1 MHLLVCS
8 NSGPARLRDPGEHL
22 RAGAVGGLL
31 PHLLSLLATGG
42 EWFFTDAESGP
53 PWPERAQRIGLHPI
67 RVAERERR
75 LHYES
80 VSIETLLWLFH
91 YLHDTAT
98 GPVFD
103 AGFHQAWAA
112 YQRVNERF
120 AEHLAAAADG
130 DETVVLVNDYH
141 LLLVPGMLSRLR
153 RPAGTRIV
161 YSHQVPWCEPDYF
174 GVLPGSVREPLLAS
188 LLSCDTV
195 VFHASRWLESFARCC
210 DRYLPAARLT
220 TGPVVEYRDRAT
232 RLVAAP
238 LPLDAG
244 NVLRLQSAEAAERWR
259 RRLDEL
265 SGGRRLLVRM
275 DRLDLWKNHPRG
287 FAAWEELLR
296 RRPALAGEVW
306 FLCLVA
312 RPRYRSRRHQTYEL
326 ACRAAVA
333 AINEAAGRRGRPE
346 PVSLLFPS
354 DAGGTRERGIAALS
368 QASAVLVNPTYD
380 GLNLVAKE
388 AAALGETSAILL
400 SRTAGAYEQLAPAV
414 TPLDPFDV
422 SGTADALE
430 AAIVE
435 GARAEAVRAADVRRR
450 VRMEDAGT
458 WLKAVL
464 GREGAGPD
472 L

>member
-8 NSGPARLRDPGEHL
+8 NSGPARPRGPGEEL
-22 RAGAVGGLL
+22 RAGAAGGLL

-42 EWFFTDAESGP
+42 EWFFTDTETGAR
-53 PWPERAQRIGLHPI
+53 WPARARVIGLHPVP
-67 RVAERERR
+67 VAERERR

-120 AEHLAAAADG
+120 AEHLAAAANGDG
-130 DETVVLVNDYH
+130 TVVLVNDYH

-153 RPAGTRIV
+153 PPAGTRIV

-174 GVLPGSVREPLLAS
+174 GVLPSSVREPLLAS

-195 VFHASRWLESFARCC
+195 VFHASRWLESFAACC
-210 DRYLPAARLT
+210 ERYLPEARLAD
-220 TGPVVEYRDRAT
+220 GPVVEFRDRAT

-238 LPLDAG
+238 LPLDSG
-244 NVLRLQSAEAAERWR
+244 NVLRLQRAEAAERWR
-259 RRLDEL
+259 QRLDEL
-265 SGGRRLLVRM
+265 SAGRRLLVRM

-296 RRPALAGEVW
+296 RRPALVDEVW

-312 RPRYRSRRHQTYEL
+312 RTRYRSGRHKAYEA
-326 ACRAAVA
+326 ACQAAA
-333 AINEAAGRRGRPE
+333 ARINEASRRGRPE

-354 DAGGTRERGIAALS
+354 DAGGTRPRGIAALG

-388 AAALGETSAILL
+388 AAALSGTSAVLL
-400 SRTAGAYEQLAPAV
+400 SSSAGAYEQLAPAV

-430 AAIVE
+430 AAIVD
-435 GARAEAVRAADVRRR
+435 GARADAVGAADVRSRL
-450 VRMEDAGT
+450 RMEDAST

-464 GREGAGPD
+464 AGEGAGPD
-472 L
+472 V